1 MPVPPAAS
9 LDLATLAAR
18 YRAGA
23 SPVDVMTEVYA
34 RIAAHADPA
43 VWIHLRPQATVLA
56 EAHALAAR
64 GSAGLPLFGVPFAI
78 KDNLDLAGVPTTAG
92 CPDFANVPGESAEV
106 VARLLAAGA
115 IPIGKTN
122 LDQFATGLVGTRSP
136 YGTARNPFDARYIPG
151 GSSSGSGAAVS
162 AGLVSFA
169 LGTDTAGSGRVPA
182 AFTNIVGL
190 KPTKGLLSTRGL
202 VPAVRSLDC
211 VSIFALTCADAWA
224 VQEVAAGFDA
234 RDPFSRRAP
243 AAAAAAA
250 TPLRV
255 GVPAASELRFFGN
268 RAAEERYRAG
278 LGRLAELGATLV
290 EIDYQ
295 PFRETAELLYGG
307 PWVAERY
314 AAVGD
319 FLERRPEAGH
329 PVTRRIIAAAK
340 EIRAV
345 AAFRGLYRL
354 ADLRRAADAQWERM
368 DVLALPTTG
377 SIFTIAEVAAE
388 PLARNTDLGY
398 YTNFA
403 NLLDLCAMAVPNGFQ
418 ADGLPTGMT
427 FFAAA
432 WQDALVADLAAR
444 FHAVPGTTMGA
455 GGAPL
460 PEPAASGA
468 PVAPVPP
475 RIRVAVVGA
484 HLQGQPL
491 HHQLAGNHA
500 RFVRAA
506 RTAAVYR
513 LHALP
518 GPPPPRPGLVRVAT
532 ANGAAI
538 AVEVW
543 SLDTAGLGAL
553 VAEVPA
559 PLAIGSVELED
570 GEVVKGFLCEAW
582 AAAGG
587 EDITRFGGWR
597 AYLQA
602 RAAGPGA
609 HA

>member
-1 MPVPPAAS
+1 MPVSPPGS

-23 SPVDVMTEVYA
+23 SPVDVITEIYA
-34 RIAAHADPA
+34 RIAAYADPA
-43 VWIHLRPQATVLA
+43 VWIHLRPLAVVLV
-56 EAHALAAR
+56 EAHALAKR
-64 GSAGLPLFGVPFAI
+64 GPTGLPLFGVPFAI
-78 KDNLDLAGVPTTAG
+78 KDNLDLAGTPTTAG
-92 CPDFANVPGESAEV
+92 CPEFTNEPAESAAV

-115 IPIGKTN
+115 LAIGKTN
-122 LDQFATGLVGTRSP
+122 LDQFATGLVGTRTP
-136 YGTARNPFDARYIPG
+136 YGTARNPFNARYIPG

-202 VPAVRSLDC
+202 LPAVRSLDC

-234 RDPFSRRAP
+234 RDSFSRRPPSATP
-243 AAAAAAA
+243 AAPS
-250 TPLRV
+250 PLRI
-255 GVPAASELRFFGN
+255 GVPAAGELRFFGN
-268 RAAEERYRAG
+268 HQAEQRYRAG
-278 LGRLAELGATLV
+278 LERLVGLGAHLV

-295 PFRETAELLYGG
+295 PFRETAGLLYGG

-319 FLERRPEAGH
+319 FLDQHPAAGH
-329 PVTRRIIAAAK
+329 QVTRRIISAAK
-340 EIRAV
+340 EIHAV
-345 AAFRGLYRL
+345 EVFRGLYRL
-354 ADLRRAADAQWERM
+354 ADLRRAADEQWARM

-377 SIFTIAEVAAE
+377 SIFSLAEVAAE

-403 NLLDLCAMAVPNGFQ
+403 NLLDLCAIAVPNGFQ

-432 WQDALVADLAAR
+432 WADALVAGLAAR

-455 GGAPL
+455 TGVPL
-460 PEPAASGA
+460 PETAASGA
-468 PVAPVPP
+468 PVAAAPA
-475 RIRVAVVGA
+475 RILVAVVGA

-491 HHQLAGNHA
+491 HHQLAGNQA

-506 RTAAVYR
+506 RTAAMYR
-513 LHALP
+513 LHVLP
-518 GPPPPRPGLVRVAT
+518 GPPPPRPGLVRVANAT
-532 ANGAAI
+532 GAAI
-538 AVEVW
+538 EVEVW
-543 SLDTAGLGAL
+543 SLDAAGLGAL
-553 VAEVPA
+553 IADVPA

-570 GEVVKGFLCEAW
+570 GEVVKGFLCESW
-582 AAAGG
+582 AAVGA
-587 EDITRFGGWR
+587 EDITRYGGWR

-602 RAAGPGA
+602 RAAGPEA
-609 HA
+609 QA